1 MNAITINQAKQRLD
15 TLMEQVISDV
25 EPTIICSDK
34 GEKAVLISLDE
45 FNSWQETLNTMKK
58 TDAEEELTEYE
69 DVNDFYREMDIIKD
83 NKLIVER
90 TGSHPDLFG

>member
-1 MNAITINQAKQRLD
+1 
-15 TLMEQVISDV
+15 MEQVISDV